1 MSPRWWRRKE
11 WRRSRGKQCFNNE
24 PLIFLRLMKISDGSR
39 IVVTITMTPTTSPA
53 GRMNEEFT
61 MCVTTG
67 YILGDVTQF
76 KSTSVTVPFNNLQVC
91 YNDLESVLSPNEL
104 TVMDISSSVDGCVTT
119 ISYCLRSFSQYGTT
133 HDNVVHTF
141 NVMDTIH
148 YVS

>member
-1 MSPRWWRRKE
+1 MSPIGTPERE
-11 WRRSRGKQCFNNE
+11 WVRSRGKQCFNNE

-53 GRMNEEFT
+53 GMMNEEFT

-67 YILGDVTQF
+67 YILGDVTQY
-76 KSTSVTVPFNNLQVC
+76 KATSVTVPFINLQVC
-91 YNDLESVLSPNEL
+91 YNHLESVLFPDEL

-119 ISYCLRSFSQYGTT
+119 ISYCISFSQYGTT
-133 HDNVVHTF
+133 HNNVVHTF